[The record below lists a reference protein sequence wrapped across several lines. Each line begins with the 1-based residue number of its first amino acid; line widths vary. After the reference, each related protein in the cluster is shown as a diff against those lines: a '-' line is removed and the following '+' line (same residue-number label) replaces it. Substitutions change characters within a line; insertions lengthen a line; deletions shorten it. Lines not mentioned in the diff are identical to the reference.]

1 VNPRTLLSELRRRGV
16 QISAESDQLVCRAP
30 SGALT
35 PDLRQALQEQ
45 KPALLELLRQEGPVT
60 TTSSRIPFRS
70 AHERIS
76 EQSRRT
82 PDAVALAMSSRQWS
96 YRDLEEQANGLAH
109 HLIALGARPGVL
121 VGLFLERSVD
131 AVVSMLAVVKSGAAF
146 LPLDPAYPRSRL
158 TSLLADAGP
167 RLVVTN
173 EHYRPG
179 LPATDLCVCSL
190 DADGAAIAALPTTP
204 PQIALGPEDVAYVI
218 FTSGSTGRPK
228 GVLVPHRG
236 LVNLVQAQ
244 RAAFEVRRT
253 DRVLQFAPLSFDASV
268 SEVFVTLSA
277 GATLVLASGERLRP
291 GRELHETLRDQ
302 RVSMVTLPPSVLAV
316 LPEGLPELRT
326 VISAG
331 ESLTIDIADRWS
343 AGRRLLNAYGPTENT
358 VCATV
363 GEYQLGERV
372 TIGKPLPNVQVY
384 VLDEQLRPCPVGVPG
399 ELYLGGVGVARGY
412 LGRPALTAD
421 RFIPDPYGGRSG
433 ARLYRTGDLG
443 RWQEEGELEYLGRSD
458 EQVKVRGVRIEP
470 GEVEAAL
477 REHPG
482 VTEAVVVARDDGG
495 AGKRLV
501 AYFVPAPGEPPTGMV
516 LRAFLQQR
524 LPESLVPS
532 LYVLLDEMPRT
543 TSGKIDR
550 KNLPAPSSGNTGG
563 GRPEFVAPKNP
574 LQEYL
579 AGKYRDFLG
588 VERVGIHD
596 SFFDLGGDS
605 IRGAVLI
612 NAVQK
617 KLKEYVYAVAI
628 FDAPTV
634 AGLAQYLGTN
644 NTDAVRRHFG
654 DASLPEEGGADTPAT
669 EARITHFQSL
679 VRSVPARRLP
689 PERRRNPM
697 AAFILSAPRSGST
710 LLRVMLGGHPR
721 LFAPPELQ
729 LLNFDTLSQRR
740 AAFDTSRDQFWLD
753 GGVRAVMQLFSWDA
767 GHARSWI
774 EFLERANTPIGDFYG
789 LLQRRLG
796 NRLLVDKTPW
806 YALDPACMARAE
818 DYFEGPKYI
827 HLIRHPAAMA
837 ASYEEAKLQAFL
849 PGFLNGPHG
858 LRQGEQ
864 AEVMWYVCQRNILA
878 FLERIPAERQFRVHF
893 EDLVQRPH
901 EVSEELAGFLGVEFH
916 PAMLEPHKERKERMT
931 DGVAENS
938 KMLGDIKFHHH
949 RGIDP
954 KAAERWRSRGR
965 AVLGEITWRLAET
978 FGYERPPEEPPAEQ
992 SGPMAMPLG
1001 GSTVVPLQPAGS
1013 RPPLFCI
1020 HPASGTV
1027 YGYRALAAALGKT
1040 QPLYGLQYPG
1050 LFGGADAPTRLEDIA
1065 EVYLRAI
1072 LEVRPEGPYHLAG
1085 HSMGGL
1091 VAFEIARRLSEQG
1104 REVGAVAL
1112 FDARIVEGPQREIEA
1127 GSPWWLA
1134 LVAGEQGLE
1143 VTPQELEPLE
1153 IPQRIDFILERAQRA
1168 RLLPPGIP
1176 QPMAR
1181 ALFEQFIRV
1190 YQTCELASR
1199 DYYPGRYEGTV
1210 HFFHAKEVPEERRID
1225 PMQMWAPLVGEL
1237 IVHPIASSHA
1247 AMLAPPHL
1255 RVVVERLRAALD
1267 CGVVPRRKESSAT
1280 AHFEPGEAG
1289 G

>member
-1 VNPRTLLSELRRRGV
+1 VNPTALLTELRRRGV
-16 QISAESDQLVCRAP
+16 VISADRDQLVCRAP

-35 PDLRQALQEQ
+35 PDLRRELQEH

-60 TTSSRIPFRS
+60 APSARTMPFRS

-82 PDAVALAMSSRQWS
+82 PDAVALAMGSRQWS

-109 HLIALGARPGVL
+109 HLVALGGRPGVM
-121 VGLFLERSVD
+121 VGLFLDRSVD
-131 AVVSMLAVVKSGAAF
+131 AVLAMLAIVKTGAAF
-146 LPLDPAYPRSRL
+146 LPLDPGYPPARL
-158 TSLLADAGP
+158 TSLLSDAAV

-173 EHYRPG
+173 EHCRPA
-179 LPATDLCVCSL
+179 LPAVDLGVCSL
-190 DADGAAIAALPTTP
+190 DADGPAIAALPTTP
-204 PQIALGPEDVAYVI
+204 PPVAIGAEDIAYVI

-268 SEVFVTLSA
+268 SEVFVTLAA
-277 GATLVLASGERLRP
+277 GATLVIASGDRLRP

-331 ESLTIDIADRWS
+331 EAITIDIADRWS

-363 GEYQLGERV
+363 GEYKLGDRV
-372 TIGKPLPNVQVY
+372 TIGKPLANVQVY
-384 VLDEQLRPCPVGVPG
+384 VLDENLRPCPVGVPG

-421 RFIPDPYGGRSG
+421 RFIPDPYGGRAG

-443 RWQEEGELEYLGRSD
+443 RWQEDGELEYLGRSD

-470 GEVEAAL
+470 GEVEVAL
-477 REHPG
+477 REHPA
-482 VTEAVVVARDDGG
+482 VAEAVVVARDDGG

-501 AYFVPAPGEPPTGMV
+501 AYCVPGPGTAPTGMV

-524 LPESLVPS
+524 LPEPLVPS
-532 LYVLLDEMPRT
+532 LYVLLDELPRT

-563 GRPEFVAPKNP
+563 GRPEFIAPRTP
-574 LQEYL
+574 LEEYI
-579 AGKYRDFLG
+579 AGKFRDFLG

-605 IRGAVLI
+605 IRGAVLV
-612 NAVQK
+612 NALQK

-634 AGLAQYLGTN
+634 AGLAHYLGMN
-644 NTDAVRRHFG
+644 NTDAVRRLFG
-654 DASLPEEGGADTPAT
+654 AAALPAEAGVDTPAD
-669 EARITHFQSL
+669 EGRIAHFQSL

-689 PERRRNPM
+689 PERRRNPTT
-697 AAFILSAPRSGST
+697 AFILSAPRSGST

-740 AAFDTSRDQFWLD
+740 AAFDTARDQFWLD
-753 GGVRAVMQLFSWDA
+753 GGVRAVMQLFNWEA

-774 EFLERANTPIGDFYG
+774 EFLERANTPICDFYG

-796 NRLLVDKTPW
+796 NRLLIDKTPW
-806 YALDPACMARAE
+806 YALDPASLARAE
-818 DYFEGPKYI
+818 GYFESPKYI
-827 HLIRHPAAMA
+827 HLIRHPAAMS
-837 ASYEEAKLQAFL
+837 ASYEEAKLHAFL
-849 PGFLNGPHG
+849 PAFLTGPHG

-864 AEVMWYVCQRNILA
+864 AEVMWYVSQRNILE
-878 FLERIPAERQFRVHF
+878 FLEKIPAERQMRVRF
-893 EDLVQRPH
+893 EDLVRRPR
-901 EVSEELAGFLGVEFH
+901 EVSEELATFLGVEFH
-916 PAMLEPHKERKERMT
+916 PAMLEPHAEREKRMT
-931 DGVAENS
+931 DAVAGHTE
-938 KMLGDIKFHHH
+938 MLGDIKFHNH

-954 KAAERWRSRGR
+954 RAAERWQSRTR
-965 AVLGEITWRLAET
+965 PALGEITWRLAEHLS
-978 FGYERPPEEPPAEQ
+978 YERPQQEAPVEEP
-992 SGPMAMPLG
+992 GPIAMPLG
-1001 GSTVVPLQPAGS
+1001 ASTLVPLQPAGS
-1013 RPPLFCI
+1013 RQPLFCV

-1027 YGYRALAAALGKT
+1027 FGYRALAAALGKD
-1040 QPLYGLQYPG
+1040 QPLFGLQYPG
-1050 LFGGADAPTRLEDIA
+1050 LFGGADAPTCIEDMA
-1065 EVYLRAI
+1065 ETCVRAVR
-1072 LEVRPEGPYHLAG
+1072 EARPEGPYHLAG
-1085 HSMGGL
+1085 HSTGGL
-1091 VAFEIARRLSEQG
+1091 IAFEMARRLREQG
-1104 REVGAVAL
+1104 QEVGLLAL
-1112 FDARIVEGPQREIEA
+1112 FDTRIVDEAPQEMQA
-1127 GSPWWLA
+1127 GAAWWLA
-1134 LVAGEQGLE
+1134 MVARDQGLE
-1143 VTPQELEPLE
+1143 VTVEELESLE
-1153 IPQRIDFILERAQRA
+1153 VSQRIDFLLERAQRA

-1181 ALFEQFIRV
+1181 VLFEQFIRV
-1190 YQTCELASR
+1190 YATCEQASR
-1199 DYYPGRYEGTV
+1199 EYRPGRYDGKML
-1210 HFFHAKEVPEERRID
+1210 FFHATDVPEDRRID
-1225 PMQMWAPLVGEL
+1225 PVQMWGPLVGEL
-1237 IVHPIASSHA
+1237 IVHALPVPHAS
-1247 AMLAPPHL
+1247 MLTPPHL
-1255 RVVVERLRAALD
+1255 REIAEWLRSALNQRP
-1267 CGVVPRRKESSAT
+1267 VSTR
-1280 AHFEPGEAG
+1280 
-1289 G
+1289 